1 MKFSVFVAPHT
12 TNVTAPGWCFG
23 DIDNIELEGLAAL
36 SFKESN
42 TEKTMIMRRRCTDTA
57 PIQITTKASTNPN
70 LAFLLKVIKKFLL
83 GRIIPPLLKLSDD
96 FPVIY
101 ELIPINKSPS
111 SLNIFITE
119 LAEQIIIVALRQM
132 KDGIS
137 SWKNLV
143 ILVHGYYNKKS

>member
-12 TNVTAPGWCFG
+12 TNVTAPGWRFG
-23 DIDNIELEGLAAL
+23 DIDYIELEGLAAL

-42 TEKTMIMRRRCTDTA
+42 TEKTMIMHQRCTDTA